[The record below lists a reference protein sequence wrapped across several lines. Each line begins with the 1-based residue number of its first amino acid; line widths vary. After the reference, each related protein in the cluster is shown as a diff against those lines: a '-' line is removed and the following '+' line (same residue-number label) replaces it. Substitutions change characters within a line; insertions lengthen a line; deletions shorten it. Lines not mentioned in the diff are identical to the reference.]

1 MRHLVKG
8 HIWNAIDGRVAIFER
23 MFATFEEAKQ
33 FAENEPYHHF
43 KIFDHDNQ
51 LVHTGEIGRAHV

>member
-33 FAENEPYHHF
+33 FAPKKTANVR
-43 KIFDHDNQ
+43 KSA
-51 LVHTGEIGRAHV
+51 TKKTAA